1 MDGQVNQPK
10 NVNENEQNGNEVS
23 LAEQKSLMKF
33 DWLPQWVCDFN
44 HWQMNPSSQRKS
56 FAFAAETSWQSRLN
70 FSHSRAPSC
79 LAVPALME
87 IDNQIANS
95 FIL

>member
-33 DWLPQWVCDFN
+33 D
-44 HWQMNPSSQRKS
+44 
-56 FAFAAETSWQSRLN
+56 
-70 FSHSRAPSC
+70 
-79 LAVPALME
+79 
-87 IDNQIANS
+87 
-95 FIL
+95 